1 MDKELYI
8 SGVDGKFR
16 LLFTAEGILRSMP
29 AEELYYQVSSI
40 DDSFDGFKDMY
51 NKVSCAV
58 YIGSGKD
65 FVVFE
70 GSDDENGCEVDMPRI
85 EDMAAFIDG
94 NEDIVKALNCDAP
107 VIIHVSKI
115 AGTTADY
122 TLIRDDELHDEIIAM
137 NPAGIIGTLNDYE
150 DHARSRVEGS
160 NSYKYAQIID
170 GIYQELS

>member
-1 MDKELYI
+1 MVKELCI
-8 SGVDGKFR
+8 AGANDKFR
-16 LLFTAEGILRSMP
+16 LVFAADCIVRSMP
-29 AEELYYQVSSI
+29 AEELYYQVASI
-40 DDSFDGFKDMY
+40 GDSFDGFKDMY
-51 NKVSCAV
+51 DKVSCAV
-58 YIGSGKD
+58 YIGSRKD

-85 EDMAAFIDG
+85 EDMMAFIDG
-94 NEDIVKALNCDAP
+94 NEDIVQTLNGDAS

-122 TLIRDDELHDEIIAM
+122 TLIRDDELHDEIITM
-137 NPAGIIGTLNDYE
+137 NPAGIVGTLNDYE
-150 DHARSRVEGS
+150 DHARSRAEDS